1 MINKKSFNQ
10 IQQEAVDYLLENT
23 GITQLETGG
32 AARSLVDVFSKHLAD
47 FYSRLDIDLSMAYLS
62 TANGF
67 YLDLLGNL
75 FGVNR
80 TSQNSVNVLAEDK
93 ILKFYVA
100 EGAVLSDSIPTL
112 TIPSG
117 TNISTPDS
125 SVVYTTTEDASFLQ
139 MDSHVFVSANAQASS
154 TQEAAG
160 VGQMNTHSLGLP
172 GVLVTNMASL
182 SVGNF
187 VENDDDYRA
196 RIAASNTARQGAN
209 ETAVRIAAIGVEN
222 VADVSVTPYSRGS
235 GSFEVMVIPTGN
247 RVPQASMDRIR
258 AGIETVSAYGVTF
271 DVREPDYV
279 QLKLEMRVNFRQT
292 TSDEQKAV
300 LLRSIEASVL
310 SYIGDI
316 RPGEEMSISRVQ
328 SLALSESSE
337 VQDAVVTYLCV
348 DKKAQIV
355 RNVRLEDD
363 ELFVP
368 DEDTANPIV
377 IRT

>member
-10 IQQEAVDYLLENT
+10 IQQEAVNYLLENT

-139 MDSHVFVSANAQASS
+139 MDSHVFVSASAQASS

-172 GVLVTNMASL
+172 GVLVTNMSSL

-258 AGIETVSAYGVTF
+258 AGIETASAYGVTF

-310 SYIGDI
+310 SYIGDL
-316 RPGEEMSISRVQ
+316 RPGEEMSISRLQ

>member
-10 IQQEAVDYLLENT
+10 IQQEAVNYLLENT

-139 MDSHVFVSANAQASS
+139 MDSHVFVSASAQASS

>member
-10 IQQEAVDYLLENT
+10 IQQEAVNYLLENT

-80 TSQNSVNVLAEDK
+80 TSQNSVNVLAEDR

-125 SVVYTTTEDASFLQ
+125 SVVYTTTENASFLQ

-160 VGQMNTHSLGLP
+160 VGQMNSHSLGLP

-337 VQDAVVTYLCV
+337 VHDAVVTYLCV

-368 DEDTANPIV
+368 DENTANPIV

>member
-10 IQQEAVDYLLENT
+10 IQQEAVNYLLENT

-75 FGVNR
+75 FGVSR

-125 SVVYTTTEDASFLQ
+125 SVVYTTTEDATFLQ

-154 TQEAAG
+154 TQEVAG

-172 GVLVTNMASL
+172 GVLVTNMSSL

-222 VADVSVTPYSRGS
+222 VADISVTPYSRGS

-258 AGIETVSAYGVTF
+258 SGIETVSAYGVTF

-310 SYIGDI
+310 SYIGDL